1 MFALEGPLKAP
12 AIPQK
17 LYGHLSRY
25 VKDNMVHEILFC
37 NTGNLLGIM
46 LEKGGE
52 TREQALKI
60 LRSSIGRLV
69 DIAKDKVG
77 NWRKSAA
84 ILLGKSSSDP
94 QCRA

>member
-1 MFALEGPLKAP
+1 
-12 AIPQK
+12 
-17 LYGHLSRY
+17 
-25 VKDNMVHEILFC
+25 
-37 NTGNLLGIM
+37 M